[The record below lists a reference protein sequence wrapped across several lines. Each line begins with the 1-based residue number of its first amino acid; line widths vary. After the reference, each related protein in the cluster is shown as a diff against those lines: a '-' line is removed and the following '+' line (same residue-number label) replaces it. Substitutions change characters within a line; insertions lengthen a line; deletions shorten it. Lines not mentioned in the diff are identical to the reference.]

1 MANNTNPKNRAAS
14 GITPLA
20 AGTLQIAS
28 ITSSAAN
35 NKLFITEDVTLTVTF
50 NEAAAAET
58 EPVLTFTNPGF
69 TVKTPWTLD
78 SDRTKGTIVLTAGAD
93 FDKFTVTAALTD
105 GNTETIDLVV
115 NTKEVLK
122 IKTFTVSK
130 TDAKVGDTLDVSL
143 ELNRKRNIDPTNANL
158 ELPSLVIDTDF
169 LDKVQELTV
178 DVSNPALFTAKVKTK
193 KAGNVTISGEATDF
207 FSSAKDTKS
216 ASVNVTDVVTP
227 PVTPTSGISIKN
239 ITVTPTEVERTQS
252 VTVKVE
258 FNKAAADGDFKVT
271 SIGLEE
277 VSPMTLA
284 GDKLSASGTF
294 KATMLGE
301 VSVGAYILPN
311 LTSPVK
317 ATVSVKPSSTPE
329 VIAFSSLPTGGVDT
343 PLTQEESFKIF
354 RYLFYPDVTRS

>member
-1 MANNTNPKNRAAS
+1 MANNTNPKNGAAS
-14 GITPLA
+14 GIAPLA

-28 ITSSAAN
+28 ITSNVEN
-35 NKLFITEDVTLTVTF
+35 NIVFIGKDVTLTVTF
-50 NEAAAAET
+50 NEAAPSET
-58 EPVLTFTNPGF
+58 EPEVALSNYSSFD
-69 TVKTPWTLD
+69 VKTPWALN
-78 SDRTKGTIVLTAGAD
+78 SDRTSGTIVLTAKAPG
-93 FDKFTVTAALTD
+93 VNNITAILTD
-105 GNTETIDLVV
+105 GNAMNISLQTKYIAVVKTIVPDKTELKVGEKVTLNITFQGPASVGFVKYKLTGTGASTLEEVTAESQMPSNTDTFKGLVV
-115 NTKEVLK
+115 LEAKAVGNHTINFTLTSPSEEVEYPITIKVLDNTPV
-122 IKTFTVSK
+122 
-130 TDAKVGDTLDVSL
+130 
-143 ELNRKRNIDPTNANL
+143 
-158 ELPSLVIDTDF
+158 
-169 LDKVQELTV
+169 
-178 DVSNPALFTAKVKTK
+178 
-193 KAGNVTISGEATDF
+193 
-207 FSSAKDTKS
+207 
-216 ASVNVTDVVTP
+216 P
-227 PVTPTSGISIKN
+227 PTPTSGISIKN

-258 FNKAAADGDFKVT
+258 FNKAATDGDFKVT

-317 ATVSVKPSSTPE
+317 ATLSVKPSSTPE
-329 VIAFSSLPTGGVDT
+329 VITFSSLPTGGVDT